1 MSKYVSILN
10 KINNKTILMR
20 NIFPLI
26 LNRPTILIHL
36 ISDDNKLKSQLNN
49 IFSGIKKKKNNL
61 EKELINN
68 LSIYSYLR
76 RIVYELNKWYFKI
89 NEYIVNEK
97 LFNNKDFFLGTNLN
111 NKLNKYVEN
120 SIYIKTLNNILLKKI
135 VLDFLSSLDDIPIFY
150 NYIIMNED
158 YFKYIEDNS
167 KINKKKINLVLLIDE
182 KKFSNN
188 SIPETLKVNKIE
200 VIKKGNKSYDD
211 LFLYINQF
219 LYNKENIIKN
229 VNKIFFHN
237 EVYTN
242 YFEDNNIK
250 NVSKEKY
257 QCLLSFLIDRYYLK
271 ENEYTKCLFNVF
283 QNLKEIKIEFLEY
296 LYIYEQF
303 KIYYFIK
310 DFFPYLSL
318 INNENIKY
326 KKDKNFDIS
335 ICIINTLLIINI
347 KIKQFKIKEFI
358 HFINLY
364 LNNKITIEY
373 LFIFINGH
381 IIKEEN
387 ENNNEQ
393 KNIETNINISNLKEF
408 MLINQSSLS
417 EDNDIEFIRSI
428 IISKGENNIYEG
440 YNKNNKLIFYR
451 EGQTHIQSFDLI
463 DLFKYNKKLVHI
475 KLIKEKIII
484 NYNLSRNNL
493 EIKNNGETKNN
504 ENNINSFPIC
514 HFTQFIY
521 NQNNLN
527 ELKIYNFD
535 YRIGDLSNKNINL
548 LNINYEKNEST
559 LEYSIINDQSIF
571 NMNKL
576 LPHLSTINIGGDY
589 KWISYIS
596 YNNFSKSLKEINII
610 TENNSFEEI
619 ENIKKKLSKFGIKIS
634 FDYINKIKTEKIKE
648 KNESNFDDVE
658 KNKVNN
664 INNNNDNKKKNY

>member
-26 LNRPTILIHL
+26 LNRSTILIHL

-68 LSIYSYLR
+68 LSFYSYLR
-76 RIVYELNKWYFKI
+76 RIVYELNKFYFKI

-219 LYNKENIIKN
+219 LFNKENIIKN

-271 ENEYTKCLFNVF
+271 ENEYTKCLFNTY
-283 QNLKEIKIEFLEY
+283 L
-296 LYIYEQF
+296 LYIY
-303 KIYYFIK
+303 
-310 DFFPYLSL
+310 
-318 INNENIKY
+318 
-326 KKDKNFDIS
+326 
-335 ICIINTLLIINI
+335 LL
-347 KIKQFKIKEFI
+347 K
-358 HFINLY
+358 
-364 LNNKITIEY
+364 
-373 LFIFINGH
+373 
-381 IIKEEN
+381 
-387 ENNNEQ
+387 
-393 KNIETNINISNLKEF
+393 
-408 MLINQSSLS
+408 
-417 EDNDIEFIRSI
+417 
-428 IISKGENNIYEG
+428 
-440 YNKNNKLIFYR
+440 
-451 EGQTHIQSFDLI
+451 
-463 DLFKYNKKLVHI
+463 NKKC
-475 KLIKEKIII
+475 
-484 NYNLSRNNL
+484 
-493 EIKNNGETKNN
+493 
-504 ENNINSFPIC
+504 F
-514 HFTQFIY
+514 
-521 NQNNLN
+521 
-527 ELKIYNFD
+527 
-535 YRIGDLSNKNINL
+535 
-548 LNINYEKNEST
+548 
-559 LEYSIINDQSIF
+559 
-571 NMNKL
+571 
-576 LPHLSTINIGGDY
+576 
-589 KWISYIS
+589 SY
-596 YNNFSKSLKEINII
+596 
-610 TENNSFEEI
+610 
-619 ENIKKKLSKFGIKIS
+619 
-634 FDYINKIKTEKIKE
+634 
-648 KNESNFDDVE
+648 
-658 KNKVNN
+658 
-664 INNNNDNKKKNY
+664 